1 MHTVDGFE
9 TQLPPAFPLHLQQV
23 SHPSHTTP
31 VAILDQFEHLDHVA
45 QQDVRSLL
53 AAASPY
59 STTNEVERKK
69 INICTLIF

>member
-1 MHTVDGFE
+1 LDKESISMSVFKFENTVIKK
-9 TQLPPAFPLHLQQV
+9 
-23 SHPSHTTP
+23 HPSHKTS

-59 STTNEVERKK
+59 STTNEVERRKT
-69 INICTLIF
+69 NICTLIF